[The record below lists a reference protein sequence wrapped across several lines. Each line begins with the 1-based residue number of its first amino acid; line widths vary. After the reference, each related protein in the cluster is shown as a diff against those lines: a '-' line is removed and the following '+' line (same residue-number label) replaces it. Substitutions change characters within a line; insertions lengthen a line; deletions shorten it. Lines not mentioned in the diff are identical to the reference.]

1 MDATTSRSVCR
12 IILGL
17 CFADGELAPA
27 EERFFERLLA
37 RFSLSRAEVAPIADQ
52 AEALAELRRLPEP
65 TRHETLALLVDAA
78 AADGVLHPAERILIG
93 AVAEEL
99 GIAEEEVD
107 ERLMTVLSSPVA

>member
-17 CFADGELAPA
+17 CVADGELAPA

-37 RFSLSRAEVAPIADQ
+37 RFGLPRAEVAPITDHD
-52 AEALAELRRLPEP
+52 EALAELRRLPD
-65 TRHETLALLVDAA
+65 TARHETLGLLVEAA

-99 GIAEEEVD
+99 GIADAEVE
-107 ERLMTVLSSPVA
+107 ERLMTALSAPVA